1 MELPRFIRECFTPS
15 PEANQR
21 ANQSTS
27 ATRDPEVEVCASE
40 HGWTLYVYPAP
51 ETLTPED
58 RAALWQFL
66 AEEAAIAVQQDV
78 PGCAVRVI
86 PPGRFA
92 NGQPA
97 DGIVQYSFP
106 ASDESVPNRLQE
118 RFWWR
123 EVSSVLPR
131 VSDVVTQR
139 LGHHLRQHRARTSP
153 HRQPSPSRPPTR
165 RGIRR

>member
-1 MELPRFIRECFTPS
+1 MEFPKFIRECFAPS

-21 ANQSTS
+21 ANQSRGV
-27 ATRDPEVEVCASE
+27 TREPEVEICATE
-40 HGWTLYVYPAP
+40 DGWTLYAYPAP

-66 AEEAAIAVQQDV
+66 AEEAAVAVQQEV

-86 PPGRFA
+86 PPGQFI

-97 DGIVQYSFP
+97 EGIVQYSFP
-106 ASDESVPNRLQE
+106 APDGSAPNRLQE

-123 EVSSVLPR
+123 EVCSVLPR

-139 LGHHLRQHRARTSP
+139 LGHHLRQQRVRSSP
-153 HRQPSPSRPPTR
+153 LRQPTPARPTTR